1 MYFERWRFVLELV
14 YLICWDRDDWL
25 VRGAA
30 GVPKAERVR
39 RKRERERG
47 GVCRVSVC
55 LSGAASLRSVRPW
68 LPGSDSES
76 GLGLGGS
83 LLTHL
88 GPQFRFYV
96 FSQGHLFRS

>member
-1 MYFERWRFVLELV
+1 M
-14 YLICWDRDDWL
+14 
-25 VRGAA
+25 RG
-30 GVPKAERVR
+30 KE
-39 RKRERERG
+39 REREEE

-55 LSGAASLRSVRPW
+55 LSSSASLRSARPW

>member
-1 MYFERWRFVLELV
+1 MCLSV
-14 YLICWDRDDWL
+14 Y
-25 VRGAA
+25 
-30 GVPKAERVR
+30 
-39 RKRERERG
+39 
-47 GVCRVSVC
+47 